1 MANYTRLEVINSIYE
16 RGLIPHVHIRDHKAI
31 IDLLT
36 ALVDGGARVIELRI
50 SESQDLKAISD
61 LIPHAKENDPVLMLG
76 VGMVDDPETAVRYMD
91 MGADFLSGSKFH
103 PDVARVCNQ
112 RKVLYIPTCHD
123 LAETTAA
130 EEMGAELIKV
140 EEKDPAFIK
149 RIMEQKRWS
158 RMMPTLVENPDLE
171 VVRPWIEAGAACLS
185 LNVKT
190 IKKEAVSSQDWPA
203 LTEATEACLWA
214 IAQARGNPLFSGVE
228 HVGLYPEEGQD
239 AREIAQWYV
248 QTFGFHLDEGETYFF
263 ARSTGPGRIEI
274 LKDTEPLK
282 AHVAIKVRNFQ
293 AGLEHLRERGIDLE
307 PPKLLGRIR
316 AVFLKE
322 RDPAGNKVHLI
333 YQAI

>member
-1 MANYTRLEVINSIYE
+1 MASYTRLEVISSIYE
-16 RGLIPHVHIRDHKAI
+16 PGLIPHVHIRDHKAV

-50 SESQDLKAISD
+50 SESQDLEVISD

-76 VGMVDDPETAVRYMD
+76 AGMVDDPETAVRCMD
-91 MGADFLSGSKFH
+91 MGADFLSGSVFD
-103 PDVARVCNQ
+103 PEVARVCNQ
-112 RKVLYIPTCHD
+112 RKVLYIPTCDD

-130 EEMGAELIKV
+130 EEMGAEVIRV
-140 EEKDPAFIK
+140 EDKDPAFIK
-149 RIMEQKRWS
+149 SIMEQKSWA
-158 RMMPTLVENPDLE
+158 RMMPTLVENPDPGAL
-171 VVRPWIEAGAACLS
+171 RPWIEAGAACLS
-185 LNVKT
+185 MDVET
-190 IKKEAVSSQDWPA
+190 IKKEAVSTQDWSA

-228 HVGLYPEEGQD
+228 HVGLYPEEGHG
-239 AREIAQWYV
+239 AREIAQWYA
-248 QTFGFHLDEGETYFF
+248 QMFGFHLDEGETYFF

-274 LKDTEPLK
+274 LKDSEPLK

-293 AGLEHLRERGIDLE
+293 AGCDTLRDRGIDLE
-307 PPKLLGRIR
+307 PPKLLGRIK